1 MTANQAAMRR
11 SGSAS
16 RADRRAAAI
25 LLAPSTAG
33 LVAFFLVPIGVVLW
47 LVTQSWDLLGEP
59 TWVGLGNLTALLR
72 DEGFGR
78 SLLVTL
84 GMGLIA
90 VPLQVLLGLALA
102 VALARPVPGSALF
115 GAALLLPWLAAPLVV
130 GVLWRWILSPVGGV
144 IPELTGRTVDL
155 LGDPVLAPVLVSL
168 VVVWSNVGYVTLFF
182 VAALVAIPREYEETA
197 MLEGAGRLRRLWSV
211 ELPLI
216 RPTLFFVLITSC
228 VSFFGLF
235 DTVVALTGGGP
246 GAATDVVA
254 LHVYRAAF
262 EEFDLGRAAAM
273 ALVLGGIQAVLLVVQ
288 WRLLRSER

>member
-1 MTANQAAMRR
+1 MSRSAPAAE
-11 SGSAS
+11 
-16 RADRRAAAI
+16 RRAAAI
-25 LLAPSTAG
+25 LLAPSTLG
-33 LVAFFLVPIGVVLW
+33 LVVFFLVPIAVVVW
-47 LVTQSWDLLGEP
+47 LATQSWDLLGAP
-59 TWVGLGNLTALLR
+59 TWAGIANLGALLT
-72 DEGFGR
+72 DAGFGH

-84 GMGLIA
+84 GMGLVV
-90 VPLQVLLGLALA
+90 VPLQIVLGIALA
-102 VALARPVPGSALF
+102 TALARPVPGSALF
-115 GAALLLPWLAAPLVV
+115 GAALLLPWLAAPFVV
-130 GVLWRWILSPVGGV
+130 GVLWRWIFSPIGGV
-144 IPELTGRTVDL
+144 LPELTGRTTDL
-155 LGDPVLAPVLVSL
+155 LGDPVLAPLLVSL

-182 VAALVAIPREYEETA
+182 VAALVAIPREYEEEA

-228 VSFFGLF
+228 VQFFGLF

-246 GAATDVVA
+246 GTATDVVA

-273 ALVLGGIQAVLLVVQ
+273 ALVLGLIQAALLLVQ